1 MLYLMHRGKL
11 DCPGGVLLSS
21 YLIVLL
27 VLLAIII
34 GTVSAIVC
42 VSMKG
47 KDEALLFDTFFF
59 FFFES
64 GVGCREMGMRIG
76 NDIWEKVA
84 LNLVKND
91 VEDLVR

>member
-1 MLYLMHRGKL
+1 MRLFYLT
-11 DCPGGVLLSS
+11 P
-21 YLIVLL
+21 
-27 VLLAIII
+27 
-34 GTVSAIVC
+34 
-42 VSMKG
+42 
-47 KDEALLFDTFFF
+47 FFF

-64 GVGCREMGMRIG
+64 GVGCREMGMRSG